1 MRKTLFFILALA
13 STAAVAGEPAKE
25 QAPGDKDKLICRTE
39 ADLGTRLG
47 GTRVCLTRDQWAER
61 RRQARE
67 ATEQGQMGHLD
78 RGSGG

>member
-1 MRKTLFFILALA
+1 MRKGLFVIMALA
-13 STAAVAGEPAKE
+13 STAAMAAKPHEE
-25 QAPGDKDKLICRTE
+25 QGDKDKLVCRTE

-47 GTRVCLTRDQWAER
+47 GTRVCLTREQWAER

>member
-1 MRKTLFFILALA
+1 MRKGLFVILALA
-13 STAAVAGEPAKE
+13 STAAMAEKPREE
-25 QAPGDKDKLICRTE
+25 QGDKDKLICRTE

-47 GTRVCLTRDQWAER
+47 GTRVCLTREQWAER

-78 RGSGG
+78 RGNGG